1 DQAALQAAGFKVNLV
16 PVPSSAFYTQYI
28 QNPSAGSSGKWD
40 IAEAGWNPD
49 WLGNNGRSMIAALFD
64 GRTYG
69 KNSTDW
75 GDYNSPTTNALID
88 KALSASSAS
97 QALTYWQQAA
107 KQIMADA
114 AVVPIGQQKT
124 AVYHSTR
131 L

>member
-1 DQAALQAAGFKVNLV
+1 
-16 PVPSSAFYTQYI
+16 
-28 QNPSAGSSGKWD
+28 
-40 IAEAGWNPD
+40 
-49 WLGNNGRSMIAALFD
+49 
-64 GRTYG
+64 TYG

-88 KALSASSAS
+88 KALSATSAS

-131 L
+131 LQNCIWNTWISNCDPTSVWIKQ